1 MQNRAMFTTGV
12 ADAAN
17 VEVSLGGGRIFNAV
31 KGIADNG
38 LSGSLKSIGSVYKSA
53 GKNILNDTKGLFKGA
68 GEAEKKIKIIGVHDG
83 QIGGRG

>member
-1 MQNRAMFTTGV
+1 MFTTGV

-53 GKNILNDTKGLFKGA
+53 GKTY
-68 GEAEKKIKIIGVHDG
+68 
-83 QIGGRG
+83 